1 MRVLQP
7 HRGCQ
12 EQQSPAGTGVITGSP
27 GRARSRGWEDAPR
40 PMCSPNPG
48 PPVPGEPP
56 PCSSAPF
63 RSRPP
68 APPAS
73 SPGWPVKHIING
85 RHLITLSSRK
95 PKFATHRS
103 RKLLLHLERDQ
114 SEGRGCLRAC
124 GSHPHQ
130 DGAGRWS
137 ELASPRAREWGKEAL
152 GAPAGASSHSTQG
165 TPGAGRGQTAAGTL
179 PHLVPRPAKP
189 PQAHFPWNHRL
200 PFPSGSA
207 ASRSPQSRS
216 QSQFPARTWRWARS
230 GGLHQAAGIGR
241 GKARLKPKPQP
252 ALPSRGRAGGSPAPS
267 CSLGAGGGLQDG
279 CGARATSPGMCPPCG
294 PGVPVP
300 RPGAL
305 SAAGGAEQ
313 SPHST
318 RPGLHLAQAGSCP
331 GGRSADI
338 SRLPLIL
345 RHGQGKEKLSVSFRP
360 YSSSQGTLS
369 KCFVSITLKP
379 CT

>member
-1 MRVLQP
+1 MR
-7 HRGCQ
+7 
-12 EQQSPAGTGVITGSP
+12 
-27 GRARSRGWEDAPR
+27 
-40 PMCSPNPG
+40 SPNPG

-114 SEGRGCLRAC
+114 SEGRGCLRAH

-165 TPGAGRGQTAAGTL
+165 TPGARRGQTAAGTL

-189 PQAHFPWNHRL
+189 SQAHFPWNHRL

-279 CGARATSPGMCPPCG
+279 CGARATSHGMCPPCG

-300 RPGAL
+300 RAL
-305 SAAGGAEQ
+305 GTGHSAQPEVQ
-313 SPHST
+313 SRARTAP
-318 RPGLHLAQAGSCP
+318 
-331 GGRSADI
+331 
-338 SRLPLIL
+338 
-345 RHGQGKEKLSVSFRP
+345 GQGCTWPRQDPAPAAAVLTFPVYLLSSVTARERKSFLFPSGPTPAARGP
-360 YSSSQGTLS
+360 SPSVLFQ
-369 KCFVSITLKP
+369 
-379 CT
+379 